1 MATHISL
8 ALVFVEGLVSFL
20 SPCVL
25 PIIPIYMGYLAGNS
39 NEKETQIKKY
49 YYLQSALSLGYF

>member
-39 NEKETQIKKY
+39 NEKRNSNKKY
-49 YYLQSALSLGYF
+49 YYLQSDLSLGYF

>member
-39 NEKETQIKKY
+39 NEKRNSIKKY

>member
-25 PIIPIYMGYLAGNS
+25 PIIPIYMVIVTK
-39 NEKETQIKKY
+39 KETQIKKY